1 MDGSSPFGERDS
13 NPEPGSAMSGG
24 GSFSAPERLEGASK
38 PGQGRVWSKL
48 LWILILASCVGLHV
62 IQMVSQSVMTEDPT
76 PEPDQVQSMELRYFS
91 RVAFG
96 LEGLSSGSGSMS
108 SIAGS
113 PTDMLDEVATGP
125 IEQLRAAIVVA
136 AALNEF
142 QQAETL
148 LQDAERSLGRL
159 EGGITNQ
166 GDPRGEAD
174 ADWFADMRED
184 IRIVRRVIERESA
197 AGLAKDLADR
207 LEARHGDFG
216 EMVRVIGSPESDPLR
231 QRFAS
236 RGMQTAIAAVV
247 IVGTA
252 GLAILAGF
260 VLGIVALVLLATGR
274 LRRRLNVQSQWSHR
288 DRTLLLEGFM
298 LFLVGFVVV
307 TTAAALIQQ
316 FAGVDL
322 SPVLI
327 WLLLLTPFWPLL
339 RGMSWGQLHLALGWH
354 ANGKGVGGAIKEAWC
369 GVVGYLAGLPIVV
382 LGFLISLGLISILH
396 TEPSHPAV
404 SEAMNADLK
413 TAIKLFVLASLWAPI
428 VEETVFRGLL
438 YYNMRKW
445 AAPILAALVV
455 AFLFAIIHPQG
466 LALVPA
472 LMGLAVVFALMRE
485 WRGSIIGPMVA
496 HGMHNAF
503 IITTVMLLLGQ

>member
-1 MDGSSPFGERDS
+1 MSRDGQ
-13 NPEPGSAMSGG
+13 
-24 GSFSAPERLEGASK
+24 FSAPERLTESSN
-38 PGQGRVWSKL
+38 PNRGRVWSKV
-48 LWILILASCVGLHV
+48 LWVLIIVSCLGLHV
-62 IQMVSQSVMTEDPT
+62 LQMVSQEALTEDPT

-91 RVAFG
+91 RVTFG
-96 LEGLSSGSGSMS
+96 LEELSGGSGSMS

-113 PTDMLDEVATGP
+113 PTDMLDDVATGP

-136 AALNEF
+136 AALNDY

-148 LQDAERSLGRL
+148 LQDAERSLERL
-159 EGGITNQ
+159 EGGITNT
-166 GDPRGEAD
+166 GDPRAEA
-174 ADWFADMRED
+174 AAEWFASMRED
-184 IRIVRRVIERESA
+184 IAIVRTVIEHENA
-197 AGLAKDLADR
+197 AGLDTDVADR

-216 EMVRVIGSPESDPLR
+216 EMVRVIGAPESDPLR
-231 QRFAS
+231 QRFAQ
-236 RGMQTAIAAVV
+236 RGVQTTVAAVV

-252 GLAILAGF
+252 GLAILSGF
-260 VLGIVALVLLATGR
+260 VLGIVALVLLATGK

-288 DRTLLLEGFM
+288 DRTLLLEAFM

-316 FAGVDL
+316 FAGIDL

-339 RGMSWGQLHLALGWH
+339 RGMSWSQLHLALGWH
-354 ANGKGVGGAIKEAWC
+354 ANGKGVGGAIKEASC

-382 LGFLISLGLISILH
+382 LGFLISLGLISVLRS
-396 TEPSHPAV
+396 EPSHPAV

-455 AFLFAIIHPQG
+455 AFFFAIIHPQG